1 MAQRLYGD
9 AARAEMRRYSDAR
22 IGKWLYGN
30 AWNNVSDLDAR
41 DSADCSDWTDALY
54 TNLGYPLPGMSYQQA
69 ELGEEVYTWRG
80 PRGQAVAAFN
90 KVLPQ
95 LRGGELV
102 CMAIDYKRPGQISHT
117 EAYYASGMSY
127 GHGGPGRGPTYHNI
141 GRADLLAYADHF
153 TIRRIIH
160 ETHKEEDM
168 TPEQAKTLN
177 KLAAASD
184 KVQYAIDKVILP
196 ALARLDTARTAEAAR
211 DAAQTATIATL
222 AKAQGLD
229 AAQVRASIDKAVSEA
244 LEGLTVTLEA
254 R

>member
-1 MAQRLYGD
+1 MTKLYGD

-22 IGKWLYGN
+22 LRKWRYGN
-30 AWNNVSDLDAR
+30 AWNNTTGLDSK
-41 DSADCSDWTDALY
+41 DEADCSDWTDALY
-54 TNLGYPLPGMSYQQA
+54 THLGYPLPGMSYQQA

-90 KVLPQ
+90 AIAHKLV
-95 LRGGELV
+95 GGELV
-102 CMAIDYKRPGQISHT
+102 CMAIDRARPGQISHT
-117 EAYYASGMSY
+117 EAYDTSGMSY

-141 GRADLLAYADHF
+141 GRSDLLAYADHF

-160 ETHKEEDM
+160 ETPEKDDDM

-177 KLAAASD
+177 ALAAASD

-196 ALARLDTARTAEAAR
+196 ALSRLDNARTAEAAR
-211 DAAQTATIATL
+211 DAAQTAAISSL

-229 AAQVRASIDKAVSEA
+229 AGQVKASIDKAVSEA

-254 R
+254 K

>member
-22 IGKWLYGN
+22 IGKWAYGN
-30 AWNNVSDLDAR
+30 AWNNIDDLDTR

-54 TNLGYPLPGMSYQQA
+54 THLGYPLPGMSYQQA
-69 ELGEEVYTWRG
+69 EQGEEVYTWSG

-90 KVLPQ
+90 AIAHKLV
-95 LRGGELV
+95 GGELV
-102 CMAIDYKRPGQISHT
+102 CMAIDRARPGKISHT
-117 EAYYASGMSY
+117 EAYYTSGMSY

-141 GRADLLAYADHF
+141 GRADLLAYADRF

-160 ETHKEEDM
+160 ETPTEEDM
-168 TPEQAKTLN
+168 TPDQSKTLN
-177 KLAAASD
+177 KLAATSD
-184 KVQYAIDKVILP
+184 KLAYAVNDIILP
-196 ALARLDTARTAEAAR
+196 ALARLDNARSAEAAR

-222 AKAQGLD
+222 AKSQGLD

-254 R
+254 K